1 MNVWVLATILA
12 SIGGAVGVA
21 LGHIGRK
28 RNQASKVAA
37 YIFLIAAA
45 FQVFITITGTRHPY
59 VNVAVAALL
68 AGAGIA
74 MLVRNLPRSHNAKT
88 G

>member
-1 MNVWVLATILA
+1 MNVWVLAAVLA
-12 SIGGAVGVA
+12 SIGVVGGVA

-37 YIFLIAAA
+37 YVFLIAAA
-45 FQVFITITGTRHPY
+45 FQVFIVITGTKHAY
-59 VNVAVAALL
+59 GNIAVAALL
-68 AGAGIA
+68 AGTAIA
-74 MLVRNLPRSHNAKT
+74 MLIRNLPRRHDANT